1 MLCKSCNHVV
11 DQQKARFC
19 PFCGAVMPE
28 DPRFVEQY
36 TQKIREYLADGV
48 LEPWEVRELANLRMQ
63 LNISEQTHTSILS
76 TFEYVDHNTIALETD
91 ISDVED
97 YRANQQCQFR
107 ILIRNVEPYAIRRC
121 VVRYQIVQG
130 GEQFDIPASA
140 IPARS
145 SIDYTLPFI
154 PQRAGQYE
162 FSGTIDVDDDNG
174 RSYRYQFRGINFTV
188 AAAETHV
195 VNRVEVG
202 DGFTG
207 VLNVGDKA
215 QRNIEAGLNLQS
227 SWTPVNLKP
236 IPMRRDGVFVDASFA
251 HQFTPQS
258 ACRLTLQTAQGE
270 FLIDV
275 CTQETVTFGR
285 STQKSDLQLAIE
297 PYLPAHLYHQNLAM
311 TKQIS
316 GRHISISKDP
326 SSRMAQVTDLGSK
339 KGTLR
344 NGQPCYRLTNYPL
357 QTGDAISVANVL
369 QLKTQVIF
377 DGTTHEPLG
386 VILKRQNNLPQ
397 KLHCVIF
404 DRVGVWPSRANVL
417 GELSIGETE
426 APLQIQR
433 KQGCAYL
440 CNVSSGTVTVNGLPL
455 HNGEAMPLSAGQ
467 HIVLTTGTLSV
478 TDLS

>member
-1 MLCKSCNHVV
+1 M
-11 DQQKARFC
+11 R
-19 PFCGAVMPE
+19 
-28 DPRFVEQY
+28 
-36 TQKIREYLADGV
+36 T
-48 LEPWEVRELANLRMQ
+48 Q
-63 LNISEQTHTSILS
+63 LNLSDETHRSILS
-76 TFEYVDHNTIALETD
+76 TFEYVDHNTIILETD
-91 ISDVED
+91 ISDVEE
-97 YRANQQCQFR
+97 YRSNQQCQFR

-121 VVRYQIVQG
+121 IVRYQIVQG
-130 GEQFDIPASA
+130 GEQFEIPTST

-162 FSGTIDVDDDNG
+162 FSGTLDVDDDNG

-188 AAAETHV
+188 ASVETYV
-195 VNRVEVG
+195 INQIELG
-202 DGFTG
+202 ESFTG
-207 VLNVGDKA
+207 VLNVGDKV

-227 SWTPVNLKP
+227 IWSPVNLKP
-236 IPMRRDGVFVDASFA
+236 IPMRRDGIFVDASFA

-258 ACRLTLQTAQGE
+258 TCRLTLQTTQGE
-270 FLIDV
+270 LLIDV
-275 CTQETVTFGR
+275 CAQESVVFGR
-285 STQKSDLQLAIE
+285 SPQKSDLQLAIE
-297 PYLPAHLYHQNLAM
+297 PYLPTQLYHQNLAM

-316 GRHISISKDP
+316 GRHMSISKDS
-326 SSRMAQVTDLGSK
+326 SSRMAQLTDLGSK
-339 KGTLR
+339 MGTLR

-357 QTGDAISVANVL
+357 QTGDTISVANVL

-377 DGTTHEPLG
+377 DGTTHEPLA

-404 DRVGVWPSRANVL
+404 ERVGVWLSRATVL

-455 HNGEAMPLSAGQ
+455 HNGEAMPLCAGQ
-467 HIVLTTGTLSV
+467 HIVLTAGTLSV

>member
-1 MLCKSCNHVV
+1 MQCPSCQNTV
-11 DQQKARFC
+11 QENARFC
-19 PFCGAVMPE
+19 PFCGSVMPE
-28 DPRFVEQY
+28 DPKLVEQY
-36 TQKIREYLADGV
+36 TQKIRGYLADGV
-48 LEPWEVRELANLRMQ
+48 LEPWEVRELATLRTHLNL
-63 LNISEQTHTSILS
+63 SEQTHRSILS
-76 TFEYVDHNTIALETD
+76 NFEYVDHNTIVLETD

-107 ILIRNVEPYAIRRC
+107 IMIRNVEPYAIRRC
-121 VVRYQIVQG
+121 VVRYKIVQG
-130 GEQFDIPASA
+130 GEQFEIPTSA

-162 FSGTIDVDDDNG
+162 FSGSIDVDDDHG

-195 VNRVEVG
+195 INQVEVG
-202 DGFTG
+202 EGFTG
-207 VLNVGDKA
+207 VLNIGDKA

-227 SWTPVNLKP
+227 MWTPVNLKP

-251 HQFTPQS
+251 NQFTPQS

-270 FLIDV
+270 FLIDI
-275 CTQETVTFGR
+275 CAQETVTFGR
-285 STQKSDLQLAIE
+285 STKKSDLQLAIE
-297 PYLPAHLYHQNLAM
+297 PYLPTHLYHQNLAM
-311 TKQIS
+311 TKQVS
-316 GRHISISKDP
+316 GRHLSISRDSGMVQLK
-326 SSRMAQVTDLGSK
+326 DLGSK

-344 NGQPCYRLTNYPL
+344 NGQPCYRLTKYPL
-357 QTGDAISVANVL
+357 QTGDSISVANVL

-377 DGTTHEPLG
+377 DGTTHDPLS

-397 KLHCVIF
+397 KYHCIVF
-404 DRVGVWPSRANVL
+404 DRVGVWPSRTSPI
-417 GELSIGETE
+417 GELSIGEIE

-433 KQGCAYL
+433 QQGYAYL
-440 CNVSSGTVTVNGLPL
+440 CNVSSGTVTVNGLKF
-455 HNGEAMPLSAGQ
+455 HNGEAIPLSIGQ

-478 TDLS
+478 TDLD